1 MKYKH
6 IFNIFCIFLF
16 VYFISDPSTADYLSN
31 LLANITWNSNHTNV
45 VSASAYMTTW
55 ILRMPEN
62 ESFVDDGGSYVDPI
76 AEGWEEKFIELIAT
90 DAGYRVR
97 I

>member
-1 MKYKH
+1 
-6 IFNIFCIFLF
+6 
-16 VYFISDPSTADYLSN
+16 
-31 LLANITWNSNHTNV
+31 
-45 VSASAYMTTW
+45 MTTW